1 MDEYDMVSKPS
12 SRMVIALDDDDQ
24 EFNDSWIP
32 DFYVEEEP
40 EIRYPLYSDVLRIG
54 LDQDIG
60 SLR

>member
-1 MDEYDMVSKPS
+1 MVSKPS
-12 SRMVIALDDDDQ
+12 SRMIIALDDDDQ

-32 DFYVEEEP
+32 DFYVEEEQ

-54 LDQDIG
+54 LDQDIE